1 MQTVKLQAGE
11 VLYRAGDISDKVY
24 FIEAGEVEVRRVMD
38 HQEVTVAT
46 LGKGQMLGEMGVV
59 RNCVRSTTIVAATP
73 LTLASIDTNE
83 FKEAFGGEKGVGLK
97 LLRMICDRL
106 CATTEAVHV
115 AGDPAH
121 SGSVAGMQ
129 LLGASPELQSLL
141 GVGGIVIQS
150 LPFVVGLSESTSV
163 EIKPNRLGLPMAA
176 AGQLGEDH
184 FQIEAGPDG
193 ALIVRDLE
201 SWLGSVVNGRR
212 ISTFERFETGA
223 IANLHAGDNE
233 IIAGGQW
240 SPIRFTLRLSS
251 AMAGEAAA

>member
-97 LLRMICDRL
+97 LLRMIL
-106 CATTEAVHV
+106 
-115 AGDPAH
+115 
-121 SGSVAGMQ
+121 
-129 LLGASPELQSLL
+129 SL
-141 GVGGIVIQS
+141 IHI
-150 LPFVVGLSESTSV
+150 
-163 EIKPNRLGLPMAA
+163 
-176 AGQLGEDH
+176 
-184 FQIEAGPDG
+184 
-193 ALIVRDLE
+193 
-201 SWLGSVVNGRR
+201 
-212 ISTFERFETGA
+212 
-223 IANLHAGDNE
+223 
-233 IIAGGQW
+233 
-240 SPIRFTLRLSS
+240 
-251 AMAGEAAA
+251 

>member
-59 RNCVRSTTIVAATP
+59 RNCIRSTTIVAGTT
-73 LTLASIDTNE
+73 LTLASIDTNG

-106 CATTEAVHV
+106 CTTTEAAHV

-141 GVGGIVIQS
+141 GVGA
-150 LPFVVGLSESTSV
+150 LSS
-163 EIKPNRLGLPMAA
+163 KAC
-176 AGQLGEDH
+176 
-184 FQIEAGPDG
+184 
-193 ALIVRDLE
+193 
-201 SWLGSVVNGRR
+201 
-212 ISTFERFETGA
+212 
-223 IANLHAGDNE
+223 
-233 IIAGGQW
+233 
-240 SPIRFTLRLSS
+240 RLSS
-251 AMAGEAAA
+251 VCLKARRLRSSQTAWDCRWRQQVNLAKTISRLKRGQMARCLFAILKAGWAVSSMDVAFRPSNDLRLAPFRTFMLATMRS